1 MCIIDINIRKDGKQL
16 HHLSVRTLLR
26 RIEESYKKKMKNIQD
41 EISNAKHVCTTADV
55 WSSHSRRF
63 IGVTVHWVI
72 IVEFILL
79 INVYLRNLQSSNHY
93 FGHIKNSNKQIFI
106 AQKK

>member
-1 MCIIDINIRKDGKQL
+1 MNIRKNGKQL
-16 HHLSVRTLLR
+16 HHLSARTLIR
-26 RIEESYKKKMKNIQD
+26 RIDVSYKNKMEKIKNK
-41 EISNAKHVCTTADV
+41 ISNAKYVCTTADI

-79 INVYLRNLQSSNHY
+79 ILV
-93 FGHIKNSNKQIFI
+93 
-106 AQKK
+106 